1 MSQISIATVDYND
14 FVSGNPEKRAAFIK
28 KLGDAFAEIGFAI
41 VANHG
46 VSIDLKNNLFDTT
59 KSFFALDDTTKQKYE
74 DTAIAGQRGYIA
86 KNKESAKGRSTPD
99 LKEYYHIG
107 QEVTDGDPIKDEY
120 PDNIWADEVP
130 ELEEYGLEVYRTLE
144 NTGGNLL
151 CAIALYLE
159 LEEDYFDKKIH
170 NGNSILR
177 LLHYYPIEDISNVP
191 KDAVRAAAHEDIN
204 LITLLMGASAKGLQ
218 AKTLEGKWIDVSP
231 EPNQIVI
238 NMGDM
243 LQRLTNGKLRS
254 TSHQVICPDPEL
266 LKTARYSMPFFLH
279 PRSNMDLTCLPSTV
293 DTAHP
298 KQFSDMT
305 AGEYLQERLVE
316 LGLKEK

>member
-14 FVSGNPEKRAAFIK
+14 FVSGNPEKKAAFIK

-46 VSIDLKNNLFDTT
+46 VSVDLKNNLLDAS
-59 KSFFALDDTTKQKYE
+59 KLFFALDDATKQKYE
-74 DTAIAGQRGYIA
+74 DPEIAGQRGYIA
-86 KNKESAKGRSTPD
+86 KNKESAKGSSTPD
-99 LKEYYHIG
+99 LKEYYHVG
-107 QEVTDGDPIKDEY
+107 QEVTDGDLIKNEY
-120 PDNIWADEVP
+120 HENVWASEVP
-130 ELEEYGLEVYRTLE
+130 ELKKHALDVYQTLE
-144 NTGGNLL
+144 NTGRNLL
-151 CAIALYLE
+151 RAIALYLE
-159 LEEDYFDKKIH
+159 LDEDYFDKKIH

-177 LLHYYPIEDISNVP
+177 LLHYYPIEDISDVP

-218 AKTLEGKWIDVSP
+218 AKTLEGEWIDVSP

-279 PRSNMDLTCLPSTV
+279 PRSDMDLTCLTSTV
-293 DTAHP
+293 DASHP

-305 AGEYLQERLVE
+305 AGEYLQERLIE
-316 LGLKEK
+316 LGLKKK